1 MEGSVLMAHDDGD
14 LDDLIEEITV
24 DAYRDEGYWSF
35 LQALTDD
42 AEVPIQGTIAG
53 AAVRVEA
60 FDFDGNERRGI
71 TAHVMRDGT
80 THIVSLLDVRV
91 PDDAAPTAL
100 RIIAA
105 YRRWLGIQ

>member
-1 MEGSVLMAHDDGD
+1 MANDDGD
-14 LDDLIEEITV
+14 LDDLIADITV
-24 DAYRDEGYWSF
+24 DAYGHEGYWSF

-42 AEVPIQGTIAG
+42 AEVPLQGTIAG

-60 FDFDGNERRGI
+60 FDFDGNQRQGI
-71 TAHVMRDGT
+71 TARVTRDDT
-80 THIVSLLDVRV
+80 THIISLLDVGV
-91 PDDAAPTAL
+91 PDNVAPTAS